1 MQPLLR
7 AIALAIAV
15 VFLQAGGAAMAQGP
29 VKQVKLTQK
38 QVEALVAAQNDKD
51 FVALIQKL
59 LGKPAS
65 EPKIVAELDSAAGK
79 HGFKDYAEYVDVFN
93 TVGVVMNRIDPQT
106 KALVDPEAE
115 IKKEIAEIGAD
126 KSIAEEDKKQMLKE
140 LEDALKSL
148 QPIEHPGNLDLV
160 VKHYDK
166 LKDAL

>member
-7 AIALAIAV
+7 AIALALAV
-15 VFLQAGGAAMAQGP
+15 LLLQADAAAVAQGP
-29 VKQVKLTQK
+29 VKQIKLTEK
-38 QVEALVAAQNDKD
+38 QVEAFIAAQSDKELM
-51 FVALIQKL
+51 AAIQKL
-59 LGKPAS
+59 LGKPSSDA
-65 EPKIVAELDSAAGK
+65 KIVAELDSAAGK

-115 IKKEIAEIGAD
+115 IKKEIAEIAAD

-140 LEDALKSL
+140 LDEALKSL
-148 QPIEHPGNLDLV
+148 QPVEHPGNIDLV